1 MALAQIWGIVMGL
14 YIGLPPPLPPFRD
27 DTEPTWGILACEE
40 TQILLCAVYFSA
52 LWGKCVNPLKTAF
65 EILSINGTWQLWR
78 GQLGV
83 YYK

>member
-1 MALAQIWGIVMGL
+1 MAFAQIWGIVMGL
-14 YIGLPPPLPPFRD
+14 YIGSPPPIPFRD
-27 DTEPTWGILACEE
+27 DTESTWGILACEE
-40 TQILLCAVYFSA
+40 TLILLCAVYFSA

>member
-1 MALAQIWGIVMGL
+1 MALPQIWGIVA
-14 YIGLPPPLPPFRD
+14 PPPFFGMIQKQLGGFLPVRKHRFCFVQC
-27 DTEPTWGILACEE
+27 TF
-40 TQILLCAVYFSA
+40 QLCG
-52 LWGKCVNPLKTAF
+52 GKCVNPLKTAF